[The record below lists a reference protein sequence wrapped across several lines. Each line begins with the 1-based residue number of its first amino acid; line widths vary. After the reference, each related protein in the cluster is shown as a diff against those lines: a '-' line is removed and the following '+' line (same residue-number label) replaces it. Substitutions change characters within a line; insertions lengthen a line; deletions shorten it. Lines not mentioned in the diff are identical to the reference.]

1 MYTFFLSCVSAVIC
15 AYLTRHFFDF
25 RSAHLKRA
33 CACRTAAAL
42 TCKPPFFIVLIVVS
56 LFCYYITLTAVL
68 QARIINFSVAVGIRR
83 IYLLCFRIIK
93 YVVKSELDK
102 VKTERRKV
110 FLEAYFV
117 RL

>member
-56 LFCYYITLTAVL
+56 LFCYYITLTAVCKPASSIL
-68 QARIINFSVAVGIRR
+68 AWLSVFGVYI
-83 IYLLCFRIIK
+83 CF
-93 YVVKSELDK
+93 
-102 VKTERRKV
+102 V
-110 FLEAYFV
+110 FGS
-117 RL
+117 